1 MITFACIVLIL
12 LVLAILIYRGADLAV
27 TTAAVAGILAGFT
40 LFQWQTAAIGSG
52 TLVSWAVLAV
62 LAVLLNFKPLRRALI
77 SGPGLRAFRA
87 VMPEMS
93 DTEREA
99 LEAGTVWWEGEL
111 FSGRPDFDRLRDQP
125 IGQLS
130 EEEQAFLE
138 GPVNELCRMLDEWK
152 ITHEWS
158 DLPPAA
164 WDFIKSRGFFAMII
178 PKKYGGLEFSFLAQ
192 SEVLTRIAGH
202 SPTAASIIAVPNSLG
217 PGELLERY
225 GTEEQKSHYLPRL
238 ARGEEI
244 PCFGLTGPRNGS
256 DAAALHD
263 TGVVCKGE
271 WEGREVTGI
280 RLNWSKRYITLA
292 PVATVLGLAF
302 RLQDPDGLIGDTE
315 DYGITVALIP
325 THLPGVVTGRR
336 HFPLNIP
343 FQNGPT
349 EGKDVFIPLDYIIG
363 GTEMAGAGW
372 RMLMECLSAGRA
384 ISLPSN
390 GTGAAMAGVF
400 STGAYARVRRQ
411 FNLPIGRFEGI
422 QEALARMGGQIYA
435 MDATRRVTAAALDQG
450 EQPPVASAIVKYH
463 VTEMARNV
471 GNDAMDIQAG
481 KGICLGPRNLL
492 ARGYQSIPIAIT
504 VEGANILTRNMIIFG
519 QGAMRCHP
527 WVLKEIEATRE
538 EDPVRATREFDRALF
553 GHLGFTLSNAVRA
566 FWLGLRRSKGARA
579 PAGPTKRYYQHLV
592 RYSAAFGLMA
602 DFAMLRLGG
611 ALKKRERISARLGDM
626 LSYMY
631 LTSMVLKRFD
641 EQGRPEEDLPL
652 VEWACRD
659 LLYKLQEQLHSLL
672 RNFPG
677 RILPGLLRL
686 LVFPTGRSFSAP
698 SDALGA
704 QVAET
709 LISDNSARRRL
720 TEIVFVGEP
729 SSQMGLL
736 QRALERSEEFEP
748 LDKRVRDAVR
758 EGRIPHAPPV
768 EQYRR
773 AQELGIVDE
782 EETRKLV
789 EYDHMVAEIIAVD
802 DFAPDELGTDPLVG
816 AAAGEKESASRVS

>member
-1 MITFACIVLIL
+1 MITVASIIL
-12 LVLAILIYRGADLAV
+12 VILALAILLYHGAGLAV
-27 TTAAVAGILAGFT
+27 TTAAIGGILAAYT
-40 LFQWQTAAIGSG
+40 ITQSLEAAVGPG
-52 TLVSWAVLAV
+52 TWIIWAIFGLLAIVLN
-62 LAVLLNFKPLRRALI
+62 LAPLRRALI
-77 SGPGLRAFRA
+77 SGPGLKAFRK

-111 FSGRPDFDRLRDQP
+111 FSGRPDFSRLQEQP
-125 IGQLS
+125 EGRLS
-130 EEEQAFLE
+130 DEERAFLD
-138 GPVNELCRMLDEWK
+138 GPVEELCALLDEWK

-158 DLPPAA
+158 DLPPKA

-178 PKKYGGLEFSFLAQ
+178 PKKYGGLEFSALAQ
-192 SEVLTRIAGH
+192 SEILTRLAGH
-202 SPTAASIIAVPNSLG
+202 SPTAASIVAVPNSLG

-238 ARGEEI
+238 ARGDEI
-244 PCFGLTGPRNGS
+244 PCFGLTGARNGS
-256 DAAALHD
+256 DAASLHD

-315 DYGITVALIP
+315 DYGITVALVP
-325 THLPGVVTGRR
+325 THLPGVITGRR

-349 EGKDVFIPLDYIIG
+349 EGKDVFIPLDFIIG

-390 GTGAAMAGVF
+390 GTGAAMSGVY
-400 STGAYARVRRQ
+400 STGAYARIRRQ
-411 FNLPIGRFEGI
+411 FNMPIGRFEGV
-422 QEALARMGGQIYA
+422 QEALARMGGYIYT

-463 VTEMARNV
+463 VTEMARMV

-527 WVLKEIEATRE
+527 WVLDEIEATRE
-538 EDPVRATREFDRALF
+538 KDPAKATRDFDRALF
-553 GHLGFTLSNAVRA
+553 GHLGFTFSNAVRA
-566 FWLGLRRSKGARA
+566 FWLGLRRGKGAPA
-579 PAGPTKRYYQHLV
+579 PAGPTKRYYQHIV
-592 RYSAAFGLMA
+592 RYSAAFALMA

-677 RILPGLLRL
+677 RFLPGLLRL
-686 LVFPTGRSFSAP
+686 LVFPSGRSFSAP
-698 SDALGA
+698 SDELGNK
-704 QVAET
+704 VAEY
-709 LISDNSARRRL
+709 LITDNPGRRRL
-720 TEIVFVGEP
+720 TDIVHVGDE
-729 SSQMGLL
+729 STQLGLL
-736 QRALERSEEFEP
+736 ARALGEADDFEA
-748 LDKRVRDAVR
+748 LDRKVREAVR
-758 EGRIPHAPPV
+758 EERIPHAPPA
-768 EQYRR
+768 EQYRM
-773 AQELGIVDE
+773 AGEQDILSDSEVE
-782 EETRKLV
+782 KLV
-789 EYDHMVAEIIAVD
+789 EFDRMVAEIIAVD
-802 DFAPDELGTDPLVG
+802 DFAPDALGTDPLVG
-816 AAAGEKESASRVS
+816 AAAGEKEAGRVTE